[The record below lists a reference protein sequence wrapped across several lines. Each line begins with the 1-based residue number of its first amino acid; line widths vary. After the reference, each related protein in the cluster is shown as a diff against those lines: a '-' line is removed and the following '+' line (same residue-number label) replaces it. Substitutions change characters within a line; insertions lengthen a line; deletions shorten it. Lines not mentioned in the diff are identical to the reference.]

1 VTPPANRA
9 FWLKHLHQ
17 WHWVSSA
24 VCLVGMLLFALT
36 GVTLNHAGEIE
47 GAPVTRRSSTTL
59 PAAIVATLAG
69 RPATNATTVPGDVA
83 RAIAS
88 GLSVDVA
95 GRAAEWSDDEI
106 YVALPRAGGDAF
118 VTVDRASGL
127 VEYERTDRGWVSYLN
142 DLHKGR
148 NTGVV
153 WKAFLDVFSLGCV
166 VFCLSGLVLLQ
177 MHAGQRPTTW
187 PLVGLG
193 LVVPLLIGL
202 LLIH

>member
-1 VTPPANRA
+1 M
-9 FWLKHLHQ
+9 
-17 WHWVSSA
+17 
-24 VCLVGMLLFALT
+24 CLVGMLLFAVT
-36 GVTLNHAGEIE
+36 GVTLNHAGDIE
-47 GAPVTRRSSTTL
+47 GAPVTRRSSATL
-59 PAAIVATLAG
+59 PAAIAATLAG
-69 RPATNATTVPGDVA
+69 PPATSATTVPGEVA

-88 GLSVDVA
+88 SLSVDVA